1 MTKLGL
7 PYMGSKSIIAPKIVS
22 VLPRAETF
30 VDLFFGGGA
39 MTHCAMLSRKYR
51 RFVANDIQKGNVTL
65 FMDAVHGKYRD
76 CKRWVSREEFF
87 AKKDTDPF
95 VRMCWSFG
103 NDNRTYLYGKD
114 VEPYKRACHYAVV
127 LDEWDEFRRLCPE
140 VCDAARNA
148 LDGITDTKKR
158 RLAFGPAIVKKLR
171 SIATPETMR
180 ANPLYAQVRGSA
192 RLESLQSLES
202 LESLERLERLQSL
215 ESLER
220 LERLQSL
227 ESLQSL
233 ERLQSLQSLQSL
245 ERLERL
251 QSLETDYREVPIPE
265 GSVVYCDPPYSGT
278 NDYGM
283 DFDHDAFWEWART
296 REFPVWVS
304 EYSAPDD
311 FVCVKEIPVRS
322 RMSATTNIAATER
335 LFVHG
340 RFA

>member
-1 MTKLGL
+1 
-7 PYMGSKSIIAPKIVS
+7 
-22 VLPRAETF
+22 
-30 VDLFFGGGA
+30 

-148 LDGITDTKKR
+148 LDGMTDTKKR

-171 SIATPETMR
+171 RIATPETMR

-192 RLESLQSLES
+192 RLESLE
-202 LESLERLERLQSL
+202 
-215 ESLER
+215 
-220 LERLQSL
+220 
-227 ESLQSL
+227 
-233 ERLQSLQSLQSL
+233 SLQSL

-251 QSLETDYREVPIPE
+251 QSLQSLESLESLETDYREVPIPE
-265 GSVVYCDPPYSGT
+265 DSVVYCDPPYSGT
-278 NDYGM
+278 KGYGM

-322 RMSATTNIAATER
+322 RLSAATNIAATER